1 MWSTMAIIDGVLLA
15 LLAVFACSVAV
26 FEDLLVNTLVL
37 CGFSLT
43 IATLYLVMNAPDV
56 AITEASVGAGFS
68 TVLLLLVLSKLG
80 YNTKSGVR
88 SVFYQCDRAKL
99 IAASIITV
107 VLFAMLVCVVM
118 DLPNFGSGDSA
129 ANVAA
134 TETYLK
140 SAYEYT
146 GIPNLVTGILASF
159 RGYDTLCETV
169 VVFTAAVG
177 VSLLISRGAK
187 GS

>member
-1 MWSTMAIIDGVLLA
+1 MWSIAIIDGVLLS
-15 LLAVFACSVAV
+15 LLAVLACSIAV
-26 FEDLLVNTLVL
+26 FEDLLVNTIVL

-43 IATLYLVMNAPDV
+43 LAALYLVMNAPDV

-68 TVLLLLVLSKLG
+68 TVLLLMVLSKLG
-80 YNTKSGVR
+80 YRKKIKVR
-88 SVFYQCDRAKL
+88 SVFYQYEKVKL
-99 IAASIITV
+99 ISAATMTV
-107 VLFAMLVCVVM
+107 ALFVMLVFMVAE
-118 DLPNFGSGDSA
+118 LPSFGDGESA

-134 TETYLK
+134 AGTYLK

-169 VVFTAAVG
+169 VVFTAATG
-177 VSLLISRGAK
+177 VSLLVGGGKNA
-187 GS
+187 